1 MQTEQ
6 EAKLVFQYLAIYINE
21 NLPKIIQI
29 VPKWV
34 QKLCK
39 IQNEPL
45 NMANDFSICC

>member
-29 VPKWV
+29 VLKWV
-34 QKLCK
+34 HNFAKYKMNL
-39 IQNEPL
+39 
-45 NMANDFSICC
+45 